1 MEKYL
6 NAFDSTVFTMEA
18 RDLLLKES
26 VFKIRLINSMK
37 DQLVN
42 DYDRLTALLKRIENN
57 AATPTEIKEARRL
70 LSWLK
75 RELDLFYELNQ
86 KGIEGVISGRAMDIE
101 KNTWH
106 LYTGVLNPEPS
117 GPMEQKSI

>member
-18 RDLLLKES
+18 RDLLLKDS

-42 DYDRLTALLKRIENN
+42 DYDRLTALFKRIENN
-57 AATPTEIKEARRL
+57 AATPTEINEARRL
-70 LSWLK
+70 LSWVKQGLHV
-75 RELDLFYELNQ
+75 FYELNQ
-86 KGIEGVISGRAMDIE
+86 EGIDSMISGRVMDIE
-101 KNTWH
+101 KNTWP
-106 LYTGVLNPEPS
+106 LFLRS
-117 GPMEQKSI
+117 SMRLSL